1 MVGESNLWEI
11 RLNRVRGCWIFWLR
25 TGCGRELLI
34 GDRFW
39 FRMFINFF
47 RICLEVIIMFF
58 LVICFFGI
66 LFWYL
71 FILCLVY
78 CFEGNLVLYRNL
90 KLRVIRM
97 VFFFIRDVI
106 SVIGADFFF
115 FVGKVNLILFSF
127 SRRFF
132 FLFFDLVFLRILF
145 NNEALRYLGVFNFR
159 WILVIV
165 ILYLE
170 VLFRRDRCLFIR

>member
-1 MVGESNLWEI
+1 
-11 RLNRVRGCWIFWLR
+11 
-25 TGCGRELLI
+25 
-34 GDRFW
+34 
-39 FRMFINFF
+39 
-47 RICLEVIIMFF
+47 MFF

-106 SVIGADFFF
+106 SVIGVDFFF

-159 WILVIV
+159 
-165 ILYLE
+165 
-170 VLFRRDRCLFIR
+170 